1 MQTVLWVI
9 AGEVAL
15 VIVLILGIAGAVV
28 WALNILGQPETF
40 RLPRD

>member
-15 VIVLILGIAGAVV
+15 VIVSILGIAGAAIG
-28 WALNILGQPETF
+28 ALKLLGQPETF
-40 RLPRD
+40 GD